1 MGLNDVAEGQVQQ
14 RKGFNN
20 SFFQNLEEKVELTK
34 EMEKKQ
40 PGVWEES

>member
-1 MGLNDVAEGQVQQ
+1 MGLNDVAEGRVQQ

-20 SFFQNLEEKVELTK
+20 LLFQNLKEKVELTK

-40 PGVWEES
+40 PGM